1 MLAPRGLVEVLEAIE
16 RLSPELPWEEV
27 APSVL
32 PVFER
37 AVPPTLPPEAH
48 DQVRLVL
55 PPGVS
60 VGFGVDIGPA
70 LMRVTR
76 GLLQEWGQTA
86 DALAIR
92 AVFNL
97 RARAGVADPADL
109 VRVPV
114 EDLVVTAYQSGD
126 GWASALLLVPDL
138 LGRLFGQHPQ
148 LFGAPMRDLLISVPP
163 GSDREA
169 FGWLVEELS
178 TLDPNG
184 LALEAF
190 AFSDGLLRCEPLGG
204 EAARA

>member
-27 APSVL
+27 ASSVL

-86 DALAIR
+86 DALAVR

-138 LGRLFGQHPQ
+138 LGPRGVRLARR
-148 LFGAPMRDLLISVPP
+148 GALHARPERPRPRGV
-163 GSDREA
+163 R
-169 FGWLVEELS
+169 
-178 TLDPNG
+178 
-184 LALEAF
+184 
-190 AFSDGLLRCEPLGG
+190 LLRRPAALR
-204 EAARA
+204 AARRRSGPGVTNTQVGSRSLHI